1 MTTRANTL
9 ARAAASRPGRA
20 FPVAVALATCAL
32 LCALP
37 AAAPAGG
44 SAIPAR
50 PEQLIFPPLSWDPPA
65 AKDARVQLKNGIVA
79 YLVPDRALPL
89 VSVHVLMR
97 IGADLDPA
105 CREGLAALAV
115 GQLTRGGT
123 ARRSAT
129 AVEDAVSA
137 LGATLDAAVGG
148 RGGGFMGMGGVPI
161 GPAEARASL
170 NLLSKDLDAGL
181 ALLVE
186 CLREPAFADDRLQ
199 LAKDQLVQ
207 QMKERNDETAQIE
220 EREWGFLARGEEF
233 WGNRYPTQASI
244 EGLTRAD
251 LEAFTRRYVGPRNFL
266 LAVSGDFD
274 RATMIRALEKAFA
287 NWPVP
292 GERPGPP
299 PAPAAPAAPGWYVVD
314 KDVNQARVSFGLR
327 TLDRADPDWFAALV
341 LNDILGG
348 GGFSARLVNRIRSDE
363 GLAYSVRSRQEG
375 GVYWPDAWRVTFQT
389 KVRSAA
395 FAVDVGLAEVRRIRE
410 QPVSDAEL
418 QTTQNKFIETF
429 PTQFET
435 AGAIAGGLAAEELTG
450 RYQRDPRYF
459 ADYRGRIAAVTA
471 ADVQRVAQ
479 RLLDP
484 AKMTF
489 LVVGKVD
496 EMRLGDGKHDVSLV
510 GLAGGEPRRLPLRD
524 PLTMKPLAN

>member
-20 FPVAVALATCAL
+20 FLAAVALATCAL

-37 AAAPAGG
+37 APAAAGG

-50 PEQLIFPPLSWDPPA
+50 PEQLTFPSLKYSPPD
-65 AKDARVQLKNGIVA
+65 AKEARVELKNGIVA
-79 YLVPDRALPL
+79 YLVPDHALPL

-97 IGADLDPA
+97 IGPDLDPA
-105 CREGLAALAV
+105 GREGLASLMV

-123 ARRSAT
+123 AKRTAT
-129 AVEDAVSA
+129 EVEDLVSA
-137 LGATLDAAVGG
+137 LGATLDSAVGG

-161 GPAEARASL
+161 GPAEGRASII
-170 NLLSKDLDAGL
+170 LLSKDLATGL
-181 ALLVE
+181 ALLAE

-207 QMKERNDETAQIE
+207 SMKERNDSTAQIE
-220 EREWGFLARGEEF
+220 EREWGFLTRGDGF
-233 WGNRYPTQASI
+233 WGNLYPTQASVD
-244 EGLTRAD
+244 GLTRAD
-251 LEAFTRRYVGPRNFL
+251 LAAFARRYVGPRNFL

-274 RATMIRALEKAFA
+274 RAAMIRALDKAFA

-299 PAPAAPAAPGWYVVD
+299 PGPTAPAAPGWYVVD

-327 TLDRADPDWFAALV
+327 TIDRYDPDWFAALV
-341 LNDILGG
+341 MNDILGG

-375 GVYWPDAWRVTFQT
+375 GVYWPDTWRVSFQT

-395 FAVDVGLAEVRRIRE
+395 YAIDVGLTEVRRIRE
-410 QPVSDAEL
+410 ARVSDEEL
-418 QTTQNKFIETF
+418 QTTKNKFIETF

-435 AGAIAGGLAAEELTG
+435 AGAIAGALAVEELTG
-450 RYQRDPRYF
+450 RYAKDPHYF
-459 ADYRGRIAAVTA
+459 AEYRDRVAAVTA

-489 LVVGKVD
+489 LLVGKVD
-496 EMRLGDGKHDVSLV
+496 DMLLGDGKHDVSLV

-524 PLTMKPLAN
+524 PLTMKPLAD